1 MGSRD
6 NYDDSIK
13 IEFLKNSVMLRLY
26 REMTAKLVATRN
38 INLECGS
45 IYQFVAVTITVCG
58 RRSVDDEVAGR
69 ECHKHHVKDVR
80 FINRWL
86 LFRVKPAL
94 GLVPLGGAS
103 SSLSLSLSIFFSF
116 FLVVVGRC
124 YACISTVYTRVD

>member
-1 MGSRD
+1 M
-6 NYDDSIK
+6 
-13 IEFLKNSVMLRLY
+13 MLY
-26 REMTAKLVATRN
+26 REITAKIVVTRN

-45 IYQFVAVTITVCG
+45 IYQFVAVTITQSANTG
-58 RRSVDDEVAGR
+58 RRSIDDEVAGR

-103 SSLSLSLSIFFSF
+103 SSSLSLFFSF
-116 FLVVVGRC
+116 LSWSDVVTP
-124 YACISTVYTRVD
+124 A